1 MSVITILLGG
11 NLGNRV
17 EIMKKTINLL
27 NEKLGDLINESAY
40 YETEAWGF
48 ESDNLFLN
56 KVVVYDTSL
65 NPKEALLVCQDVEK
79 QLGRLRHKERY
90 TSRNIDVDI
99 LFFDDLI
106 LDTPDLI
113 IPHPRIQLR
122 RFVLKPL
129 LEIDPDYVH
138 PVLNKNIRTLLNECT
153 DISMVEKIIS

>member
-11 NLGNRV
+11 NLDNRV
-17 EIMKKTINLL
+17 EIMKKTIILL
-27 NEKLGDLINESAY
+27 NEKLGDLINESAF

-65 NPKEALLVCQDVEK
+65 TPKEALLVCQDVEK

-90 TSRNIDVDI
+90 ASRNIDVDI

-106 LDTPDLI
+106 LDTTDLI

>member
-11 NLGNRV
+11 NLGDRV

-27 NEKLGDLINESAY
+27 NRNLGILKNESAF

-56 KVVVYDTSL
+56 KVVVFDTEL
-65 NPKEALLVCQDVEK
+65 NPKEALSVCQSVEQ

-90 TSRNIDVDI
+90 SSRNIDVDI
-99 LFFDDLI
+99 LFFDNII
-106 LDTPDLI
+106 LDSLSLT

-129 LEIDPDYVH
+129 LELDPDYVH
-138 PVLNKNIRTLLNECT
+138 PVLNKSIRTLLNECT
-153 DISMVEKIIS
+153 DTSMVEKIIF